1 MVELIQ
7 LNSQR
12 ADHCPA
18 GCVRVLSTRADECPA
33 PHFALPT
40 KTLVSQH
47 VLRTGSNR
55 LFCQALRSSL
65 LADQPSRRV
74 FHLFV
79 PLFLFCFVLKVKIQ
93 LNAGG
98 RVYTAFKLYKP
109 QVALNVVPVP
119 PRLQNKKNSL
129 QLSRAGF
136 VSIELA
142 PALSKGFD
150 WKAKNIYLLTSLE
163 IGSILASSDGNVKFV
178 REPYVGT
185 KTSHLR
191 VYIRPEFSACV
202 VFAGDTGTA
211 TASTSSNA
219 RRVFSLSA
227 DKEKLTYTI
236 SVQTQSEPGSTG
248 AQNGTSSIQLSRG
261 EFEVLKTLLTASVP
275 KMLMWEHGFEPIIE
289 ASSDEEPMNY
299 GWQSGGSAPRK

>member
-1 MVELIQ
+1 
-7 LNSQR
+7 
-12 ADHCPA
+12 
-18 GCVRVLSTRADECPA
+18 
-33 PHFALPT
+33 
-40 KTLVSQH
+40 
-47 VLRTGSNR
+47 
-55 LFCQALRSSL
+55 
-65 LADQPSRRV
+65 
-74 FHLFV
+74 
-79 PLFLFCFVLKVKIQ
+79 
-93 LNAGG
+93 
-98 RVYTAFKLYKP
+98 
-109 QVALNVVPVP
+109 
-119 PRLQNKKNSL
+119 
-129 QLSRAGF
+129 
-136 VSIELA
+136 
-142 PALSKGFD
+142 
-150 WKAKNIYLLTSLE
+150 
-163 IGSILASSDGNVKFV
+163 
-178 REPYVGT
+178 
-185 KTSHLR
+185 
-191 VYIRPEFSACV
+191 